1 MDINNKERKEFHTKE
16 YVAPI
21 DDFEHRFPCMFKHV
35 ISFDEIDYDKVY
47 MELDDGRTLYYDRF
61 YNFYWNVKRF
71 NSIYELSEEEW
82 RKGFSDRLR
91 KRLRT
96 KNIKQYDLAKKLG
109 VSEMTVSG
117 YITGKRTPNAYY
129 LELLATILNCDIN
142 DLLPKDHIII

>member
-1 MDINNKERKEFHTKE
+1 MDVNNKERKEFHTKE

-21 DDFEHRFPCMFKHV
+21 EDFEHRFPCMFKHA

-47 MELDDGRTLYYDRF
+47 IELDDGRTLYYDRF

-96 KNIKQYDLAKKLG
+96 KIKITDRIKAVLFLY
-109 VSEMTVSG
+109 SEHRKEPIPKGSPIAP
-117 YITGKRTPNAYY
+117 ITGYMPFPPRSIFFIKKFS
-129 LELLATILNCDIN
+129 LHLLF
-142 DLLPKDHIII
+142 

>member
-1 MDINNKERKEFHTKE
+1 MDVNNKERKEFHTKE
-16 YVAPI
+16 YVASI
-21 DDFEHRFPCMFKHV
+21 EDFKHRFPCMFKHV

-47 MELDDGRTLYYDRF
+47 IELDDGRTLYYDRF